1 MAMPSLQ
8 EMSDYWDIKQLMIDY
23 STAVDTHNFDGLDTV
38 FTPDAHIDYST
49 FGGIDGKY
57 PEVKQYLIDAM
68 PAFPNYYHMIG
79 NADIRLHG
87 DTATSRTICF
97 NPMEITLADGTSQ
110 IMFCGLWYVDKHVR
124 TPDGWRIAERVE
136 EACYTYNVPGGSIEA
151 IAAPKS

>member
-1 MAMPSLQ
+1 MPSLQ
-8 EMSDYWDIKQLMIDY
+8 EMSDKWEIYQLMVDY
-23 STAVDTHNFDGLDTV
+23 STAVDTHNFDGLDSV

-79 NADIRLHG
+79 NADIRLSG

-97 NPMEITLADGTSQ
+97 NPMEVVLPDGGTQ
-110 IMFCGLWYVDKHVR
+110 VMFLGLWYVDRFVR
-124 TPDGWRIAERVE
+124 TARGWRIAELRVRDIVT
-136 EACYTYNVPGGSIEA
+136 APYDGGWLAAGTPGGSA
-151 IAAPKS
+151 